1 MDKKTIFSGIK
12 PTGKLTLGNYIGAI
26 NEWEKM
32 QEDYNCI
39 YCIVDLHALTISQ
52 NPAEFRKRTLEQ
64 LALYMALGID
74 PEKSTIY
81 IQSHVEKHSELA
93 WLLSC
98 ITYMG
103 ELNRMTQYKD
113 KIQKGGQNIN
123 AGLFNYPVL
132 MAADILLYG
141 TDLVPVG
148 DDQKQHVEIARDI
161 AERFNNKYS
170 DTFVVPEIYIPK
182 TGARIMDLQ
191 NPSVKMSKS
200 EVTDSGCI
208 YIIDEPNVIKKKI
221 KRAVTDSEGTI
232 TYADDRP
239 AIKNLINIYSSMSGK
254 EVKEIEA
261 MYNGKGYGEFKE
273 DLGNIIVDKF
283 SKPMEKYNELLKDK
297 EALKKIYTEGAT
309 KADRASTKIYRKV
322 RKKIGLIPKEF

>member
-26 NEWEKM
+26 NEWGKM

-39 YCIVDLHALTISQ
+39 YCIVDLHALTVAQ

-74 PEKSTIY
+74 PEKSTVY
-81 IQSHVEKHSELA
+81 IQSHVEKHAELA
-93 WLLSC
+93 WFLSC

-113 KIQKGGQNIN
+113 KLQKGGQNIN

-170 DTFVVPEIYIPK
+170 DTFVIPEIYIPK

-191 NPSVKMSKS
+191 NPSIKMSKS
-200 EVTDSGCI
+200 DVTDSGCI
-208 YIIDEPNVIKKKI
+208 YIIDEPNVIRKKI

-261 MYNGKGYGEFKE
+261 MYSGKGYGEFKE
-273 DLGNIIVDKF
+273 DLGNIIVNKF
-283 SKPMEKYNELLKDK
+283 AEPMEKYNELLKDK
-297 EALKKIYTEGAT
+297 DALKKVYTEGAI